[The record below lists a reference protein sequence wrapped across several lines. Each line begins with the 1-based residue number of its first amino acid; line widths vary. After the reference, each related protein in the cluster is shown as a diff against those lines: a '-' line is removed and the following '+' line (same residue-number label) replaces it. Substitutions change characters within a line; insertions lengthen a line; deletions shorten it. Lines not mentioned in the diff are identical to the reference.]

1 MKKLLPMLRIR
12 WNREMPS
19 GRKTGFNVRNAVVTI
34 GVQIKP
40 TANPC
45 K

>member
-12 WNREMPS
+12 CSTAMPS
-19 GRKTGFNVRNAVVTI
+19 GRRAGFNVRNAVVTI
-34 GVQIKP
+34 GVQIRP

-45 K
+45 R